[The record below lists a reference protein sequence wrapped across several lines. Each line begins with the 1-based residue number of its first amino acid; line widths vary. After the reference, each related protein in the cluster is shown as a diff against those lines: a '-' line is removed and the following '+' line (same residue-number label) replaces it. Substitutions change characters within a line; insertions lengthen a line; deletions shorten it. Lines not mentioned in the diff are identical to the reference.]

1 MKNFKRILTSFMLI
15 FSIILLI
22 ACGGEKSKTYY
33 MSENG
38 SEMTVKVKYK
48 DDVVNEL
55 DIDAKMSYKSLD
67 VENQEQ
73 AKLLFSMIKSMGAS
87 GPAAPVLDQVLG
99 GGPGHAGQGGLAG
112 GQERAVDQ
120 DEDRGDDEGEDRRA
134 VHAPLWARK
143 VSSRVRWRANI
154 SSFSCGSAWS

>member
-15 FSIILLI
+15 FSIILLT

-87 GPAAPVLDQVLG
+87 LEGIKFDVEYGNNEATLKVNIDLNKVNPEKLKA
-99 GGPGHAGQGGLAG
+99 LAG
-112 GQERAVDQ
+112 SFG
-120 DEDRGDDEGEDRRA
+120 G
-134 VHAPLWARK
+134 K
-143 VSSRVRWRANI
+143 VSEK
-154 SSFSCGSAWS
+154 SSGELEKGLNKIKNFKELEKSLLEAGFKEK

>member
-1 MKNFKRILTSFMLI
+1 
-15 FSIILLI
+15 
-22 ACGGEKSKTYY
+22 

-87 GPAAPVLDQVLG
+87 LEGIKFDVEYGNNEATLKVNIDLNKVNPEKLKE
-99 GGPGHAGQGGLAG
+99 LAG
-112 GQERAVDQ
+112 SFG
-120 DEDRGDDEGEDRRA
+120 G
-134 VHAPLWARK
+134 K
-143 VSSRVRWRANI
+143 VSEK
-154 SSFSCGSAWS
+154 SSGELKKG